1 MPHALGKRN
10 MQSYTVESEK
20 TRYTWCIDINVYNS
34 TWSLHQKGQNW
45 ELKQRNRKTGSYFFF
60 QKRRKQ
66 TEPNNND
73 GSDHFYSP
81 QRGESSHLV
90 TPSSSLGAARISMQ
104 MSNTAFRGK
113 NPINWES
120 SINLQILFEEKTTT
134 FYSSNLLPPRYQ
146 GYYIVYWEIILLH
159 LSFPPELLYKHLMA
173 CLWIIII

>member
-1 MPHALGKRN
+1 MSTTLHGRYIRKDKIGNLSRGI
-10 MQSYTVESEK
+10 EK
-20 TRYTWCIDINVYNS
+20 LEAN
-34 TWSLHQKGQNW
+34 
-45 ELKQRNRKTGSYFFF
+45 FFS
-60 QKRRKQ
+60 KRRKQ